1 MFILRRLL
9 LICLFVGGTRVMAQ
23 LSPPDPH
30 YTFFTGNNKVQD
42 RNFYLF
48 TLIEQ
53 MPAIRRLLL
62 QDEMLA
68 KVAREFSHR
77 LAGPVPAGQHDA
89 EDLVAPFYFSNEEVA
104 GISYRLNHL
113 LTTNQAT
120 MAPLIHAMRNSG
132 LFQLYSR
139 ESDTT
144 LLTMAWQDAAKGVN
158 YILRA
163 YTENKGFRYPNID
176 SAAWYVKSPAYYAGV
191 NGILDKMQ
199 TTGNQEVLFFE
210 PSLDLAL
217 ALLTYNKHDEAARYE
232 PLSNIN
238 KEPYAR
244 LKKLN
249 WKKYDYTVILILGA
263 GPGNKDNISDAGKA
277 RCKSGAAMYQRGMAP
292 FIVVSGGHVHPFLTP
307 FAEAIEMK
315 KYLVDSLKVP
325 SDAVIVEP
333 YARHTTTNIR
343 NTNRIVF
350 RTGMPVDKRILCV
363 SDNMHLT
370 YISTRLFEL
379 RCRQELGYLPMKK
392 AVSVSE
398 TSISY
403 LPELNSLQADS
414 RDPLDP

>member
-1 MFILRRLL
+1 MFNFRRLL
-9 LICLFVGGTRVMAQ
+9 VVCLFVSGTPALAQ

-30 YTFFTGNNKVQD
+30 YSFFAGNNVVQD

-48 TLIEQ
+48 TLMEK
-53 MPAIRRLLL
+53 MPAVRKLVAQDTQL
-62 QDEMLA
+62 QKITKEYN
-68 KVAREFSHR
+68 SR
-77 LAGPVPAGQHDA
+77 LAGPVPAGKNDA
-89 EDLVAPFYFSNEEVA
+89 DDLVAPFYFSNDAVA

-113 LTTNQAT
+113 LITNQAA
-120 MAPLIHAMRNSG
+120 MAPLIFAMRNSG

-144 LLTMAWQDAAKGVN
+144 LLTMAWQDAARGIN

-176 SAAWYVKSPAYYAGV
+176 SAAYYVKSPAYYAGV
-191 NGILDKMQ
+191 NGILDKLQ
-199 TTGNQEVLFFE
+199 SADNQDNLFFE
-210 PSLDLAL
+210 PSLDLAM
-217 ALLTYNKHDEAARYE
+217 ALLVFNKHDEAARYE

-238 KEPYAR
+238 KDPYAR
-244 LKKLN
+244 IKKLN
-249 WKKYDYTVILILGA
+249 WKKYNYSVILILGA
-263 GPGNKDNISDAGKA
+263 GPGNKDNISDPGKN
-277 RCKSGAAMYQRGMAP
+277 RCKSGAAMYKSGAAP

-315 KYLVDSLKVP
+315 KYLVDSLQVP
-325 SDAVIVEP
+325 ADAVIVEP

-379 RCRQELGYLPMKK
+379 RCRQDLGYLPMKK
-392 AVSVSE
+392 TINVSE

-403 LPELNSLQADS
+403 LPDLNSLQADS